1 MASNTQV
8 AENTE
13 HPKTPA
19 PTPVAK
25 SNPIP
30 TGCAKNSK
38 KGRINTVFQKDPED
52 EDTYLVP
59 IENIKNSKVSK
70 LKPQSVVEL
79 SNAQITT
86 TKYVSEE
93 TRQKR
98 VEAGKRLAEFR
109 KNKLIEDAKLKKE
122 MVDKE
127 EEERQQ
133 RIKEEI
139 EAHKKA
145 VEQKILEGKLVRV
158 KVKEKKEYN
167 TKNKLRGDCIPRSVI
182 KDVIKI
188 PKRKIEVDTDTEEVT
203 DTDTDVE
210 EVKNSSRSEHASS
223 GSRKFKKVQKT
234 IDKKIEE
241 IKKIDETIN
250 QYKNPYLDKL
260 MSLMK

>member
-8 AENTE
+8 AENAE
-13 HPKTPA
+13 HPKTPT
-19 PTPVAK
+19 PTPV
-25 SNPIP
+25 
-30 TGCAKNSK
+30 AKNSK

-79 SNAQITT
+79 SDAQITT

-167 TKNKLRGDCIPRSVI
+167 TKNKVI

-188 PKRKIEVDTDTEEVT
+188 PKRKVEIDTDTEDAT

-210 EVKNSSRSEHASS
+210 EVKNK
-223 GSRKFKKVQKT
+223 SRKFKKVQKT

>member
-1 MASNTQV
+1 MASNIQV

-13 HPKTPA
+13 NPKTPT
-19 PTPVAK
+19 PTPV
-25 SNPIP
+25 
-30 TGCAKNSK
+30 AKNSK

-59 IENIKNSKVSK
+59 IENIKNSKISK

-122 MVDKE
+122 NLDKE
-127 EEERQQ
+127 EDDRQL

-139 EAHKKA
+139 EAHKK
-145 VEQKILEGKLVRV
+145 EIEKKILEGKLVRV

-167 TKNKLRGDCIPRSVI
+167 TKNKPAKMI

-188 PKRKIEVDTDTEEVT
+188 PKRKVEIDTDTEEVT
-203 DTDTDVE
+203 DTDVDNDE
-210 EVKNSSRSEHASS
+210 KEARKSS
-223 GSRKFKKVQKT
+223 FKKVQKK

>member
-8 AENTE
+8 SENAE
-13 HPKTPA
+13 HPKTPT
-19 PTPVAK
+19 PTPV
-25 SNPIP
+25 
-30 TGCAKNSK
+30 AKNSK

-127 EEERQQ
+127 EDERQQ

-139 EAHKKA
+139 EAHKKD

-167 TKNKLRGDCIPRSVI
+167 TKNKLI

-188 PKRKIEVDTDTEEVT
+188 PKRKVEVDTDTEEVT

-210 EVKNSSRSEHASS
+210 EVKNK
-223 GSRKFKKVQKT
+223 SRKFKKVQKT

-260 MSLMK
+260 MNLMK

>member
-8 AENTE
+8 AENAE
-13 HPKTPA
+13 HPKTPT

-30 TGCAKNSK
+30 QGCAKNSK

-127 EEERQQ
+127 EDDRQQ

-167 TKNKLRGDCIPRSVI
+167 TKNKSRGDLI

-188 PKRKIEVDTDTEEVT
+188 PKRKIEVNTDTEDVT

-210 EVKNSSRSEHASS
+210 EVKNKT
-223 GSRKFKKVQKT
+223 RKFKKVQKT

>member
-1 MASNTQV
+1 MASNIQV

-13 HPKTPA
+13 HTKTPT

-30 TGCAKNSK
+30 QGCAKNSK

-109 KNKLIEDAKLKKE
+109 KNKLIEDAKVKKE

-127 EEERQQ
+127 EDERQQ

-167 TKNKLRGDCIPRSVI
+167 TKNKLI

-188 PKRKIEVDTDTEEVT
+188 PKRKVEIDTDTEDVT
-203 DTDTDVE
+203 DTDVDTDVDVE
-210 EVKNSSRSEHASS
+210 EVKNKSRN
-223 GSRKFKKVQKT
+223 FKKVQKK

>member
-8 AENTE
+8 TENAE
-13 HPKTPA
+13 HPKTPT
-19 PTPVAK
+19 PTPV
-25 SNPIP
+25 
-30 TGCAKNSK
+30 AKNSK

-79 SNAQITT
+79 SDAQITT

-167 TKNKLRGDCIPRSVI
+167 TKNKVI

-188 PKRKIEVDTDTEEVT
+188 PKRKVEIDTDTEDAT

-210 EVKNSSRSEHASS
+210 EVKNK
-223 GSRKFKKVQKT
+223 SRKFNKVQKT

>member
-1 MASNTQV
+1 MASNIQV

-13 HPKTPA
+13 HTKTPT

-30 TGCAKNSK
+30 QGCAKNSK

-109 KNKLIEDAKLKKE
+109 KNKLIEDAKVKKE

-127 EEERQQ
+127 EDERQQ

-167 TKNKLRGDCIPRSVI
+167 TKNKSRSDCIPFGKLI

-188 PKRKIEVDTDTEEVT
+188 PKRKVEIDTDTEDVT
-203 DTDTDVE
+203 DTDVDTDVDVE
-210 EVKNSSRSEHASS
+210 EVKNKSRN
-223 GSRKFKKVQKT
+223 FKKVQKK